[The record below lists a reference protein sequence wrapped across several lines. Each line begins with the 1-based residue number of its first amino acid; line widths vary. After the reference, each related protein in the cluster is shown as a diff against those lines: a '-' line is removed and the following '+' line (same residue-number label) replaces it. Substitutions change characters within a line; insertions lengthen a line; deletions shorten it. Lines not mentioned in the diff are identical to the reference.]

1 MFTQYGDLFLLAGA
15 IAVMF
20 NTYLI
25 IHLLKEIKELKRVNK
40 ELVDRNKKLNKVNGI
55 WRFDAPQI
63 LRVTELN
70 AEEIK
75 CLKEQMDLVNKW
87 LGDVLNISNLM
98 PSKESGIEATD
109 VIEELRQ
116 RRKWYEELQ
125 EKQIDESNFY
135 QGD

>member
-87 LGDVLNISNLM
+87 LGDVLNISNLI